1 MKIKAKPT
9 TVYMT
14 ELSDEADVHIC
25 TLVTGKFISTEE
37 YRAIAK
43 LVTPANDSAEVLEI
57 AKKFVESRKKHF
69 IWGINQ
75 WIQDM
80 EH

>member
-69 IWGINQ
+69 IWGN
-75 WIQDM
+75 
-80 EH
+80 